1 MRRERR
7 EENLPLPVENKMAS
21 SSSFAAT
28 AAIIIIAVVATDDR
42 NRHDVLALSLSSPQ
56 AAIRI
61 GGIDRYCTRASSS
74 RYSSSS
80 DELPAKE
87 KSRRR
92 RSGRRMHGRTFG
104 PRCCCDSLKLNPR
117 SSSSSGLW
125 QTNNEDDADESG
137 VATMIATSTVI
148 FDPDL
153 EGERSMEEQ
162 RSDTAKQLASS
173 LSTNVDMSKRHSN
186 DDDDDYNNDNKDGN
200 KERTIAI
207 LVLLTVPISW
217 GTYTPVVKYMY
228 DKITPSMPGFIFSTG
243 YYIVAAL
250 TLRGILLVVG
260 LLSSKNNNN
269 KLLLLNNNN
278 VIEQEKAGGN
288 NNYYN
293 NINNDLI
300 TKRGG
305 LELGSYLFIGNGL
318 QVVGLQSVPA
328 DRAAFLVQ
336 LTTVMV
342 PLLSAITA
350 GTLLPIRTYVAC
362 LIAFIGVVVMGAD
375 GSSGGSGGDDVSNN
389 IVVDSSND
397 GETITTAI
405 QSMQIVSQGDILCIL
420 AALAYTMHVVR
431 LGKYAPQTNPL
442 ELAAA
447 KATTEALL
455 GIILCSCL
463 AYVGSSSDL
472 SQLLGLPT
480 FVNQMGSSISEYF
493 SFLTTELTA
502 NNGAGLSN
510 EISSSLV
517 ISIGGILWTGWVTC
531 AYTIYAQ
538 SYGQRIVGPADS
550 NLIYTTQPLFSSLF
564 AYLLLGETLGSYG
577 YVGATLIGI
586 SLWLVSSSKQN

>member
-1 MRRERR
+1 
-7 EENLPLPVENKMAS
+7 
-21 SSSFAAT
+21 
-28 AAIIIIAVVATDDR
+28 
-42 NRHDVLALSLSSPQ
+42 
-56 AAIRI
+56 
-61 GGIDRYCTRASSS
+61 
-74 RYSSSS
+74 
-80 DELPAKE
+80 
-87 KSRRR
+87 
-92 RSGRRMHGRTFG
+92 MHGRTLFFG
-104 PRCCCDSLKLNPR
+104 PRCCDSMKPNPR
-117 SSSSSGLW
+117 SSSSSGPW
-125 QTNNEDDADESG
+125 QTNNEDDADDESS
-137 VATMIATSTVI
+137 VATMIAPSTII

-153 EGERSMEEQ
+153 ERERSMEEQ
-162 RSDTAKQLASS
+162 RSDTAKGQLASS
-173 LSTNVDMSKRHSN
+173 LSANGDMSKRHGN
-186 DDDDDYNNDNKDGN
+186 DDDDDDNNNNNDYKDGN
-200 KERTIAI
+200 KGRTIAI

-243 YYIVAAL
+243 YYIVAAS

-260 LLSSKNNNN
+260 LLSSRDNNNN
-269 KLLLLNNNN
+269 DESLLLLDNDN
-278 VIEQEKAGGN
+278 VIEQEKAVGN
-288 NNYYN
+288 NNN
-293 NINNDLI
+293 NNNKNMNNDLI

-305 LELGSYLFIGNGL
+305 LELGSYLFVGNGL
-318 QVVGLQSVPA
+318 QVIGLQSVPA

-362 LIAFIGVVVMGAD
+362 LIAFIGLVVMGAD
-375 GSSGGSGGDDVSNN
+375 GSSSGSGGSGGDDVGNN
-389 IVVDSSND
+389 IMVSSSND

-447 KATTEALL
+447 KATAEAFL

-463 AYVGSSSDL
+463 AYVGGSSSDL

-480 FVNQMGSSISEYF
+480 FVHQMGSSISEYF
-493 SFLTTELTA
+493 SFLTTELTT

-517 ISIGGILWTGWVTC
+517 ISIGAILWTGWVTC

-586 SLWLVSSSKQN
+586 SLWLVSSSKQKDP

>member
-1 MRRERR
+1 
-7 EENLPLPVENKMAS
+7 MAS
-21 SSSFAAT
+21 LSFAAT
-28 AAIIIIAVVATDDR
+28 AAIIIIAVVATDNR
-42 NRHDVLALSLSSPQ
+42 NRHNVLALSLSSPQ

-61 GGIDRYCTRASSS
+61 GGIDRYRTRASSS

-80 DELPAKE
+80 DELPAEE

-104 PRCCCDSLKLNPR
+104 PRRCDSMKLNPR

-162 RSDTAKQLASS
+162 RSDTTRRQLASS
-173 LSTNVDMSKRHSN
+173 LSTNVDMSKRRSN
-186 DDDDDYNNDNKDGN
+186 DDDDYNNDNNDGN

-260 LLSSKNNNN
+260 LLSSRNNNN
-269 KLLLLNNNN
+269 KLLLLDNNN

-288 NNYYN
+288 NNNNN

-318 QVVGLQSVPA
+318 QVIGLQSVPA

-350 GTLLPIRTYVAC
+350 GTIYAIPLRTYVAC
-362 LIAFIGVVVMGAD
+362 CIAFIGVVVMGAD
-375 GSSGGSGGDDVSNN
+375 GSSGGSGGDDVSNY
-389 IVVDSSND
+389 IMVDSSND

-517 ISIGGILWTGWVTC
+517 ISIGAILWTGWVTC

-586 SLWLVSSSKQN
+586 SLWLVSSSKQKEA

>member
-1 MRRERR
+1 
-7 EENLPLPVENKMAS
+7 MAS
-21 SSSFAAT
+21 SLSFAAT
-28 AAIIIIAVVATDDR
+28 AAIIIIAVVVTTDNR
-42 NRHDVLALSLSSPQ
+42 NRHNVLAFALSLSSPQ
-56 AAIRI
+56 TAIRI
-61 GGIDRYCTRASSS
+61 GGHDRYCTRASSS
-74 RYSSSS
+74 SYSSSYS
-80 DELPAKE
+80 DELLAKT

-92 RSGRRMHGRTFG
+92 RSGRRMHRRTFG
-104 PRCCCDSLKLNPR
+104 PRCCDSMKLNPR
-117 SSSSSGLW
+117 SSSSSSSLW
-125 QTNNEDDADESG
+125 QTNNEDDADERS
-137 VATMIATSTVI
+137 VATIIATSTVI
-148 FDPDL
+148 FDPEL
-153 EGERSMEEQ
+153 ERERSMEEQ
-162 RSDTAKQLASS
+162 RSDTAKQLLASS
-173 LSTNVDMSKRHSN
+173 LSTNGDMSKQHSN
-186 DDDDDYNNDNKDGN
+186 DDNDDNNNNNNNKDGN

-228 DKITPSMPGFIFSTG
+228 DKITPSMPGFVFSTG

-250 TLRGILLVVG
+250 TLRSILLVVG
-260 LLSSKNNNN
+260 LLSSRKNNNN
-269 KLLLLNNNN
+269 KLLLLLDNNN

-288 NNYYN
+288 NNN
-293 NINNDLI
+293 NISNDLI

-318 QVVGLQSVPA
+318 QVIGLQSVPA

-375 GSSGGSGGDDVSNN
+375 GSSSGSGGSGGDDVRNN
-389 IVVDSSND
+389 IMVSSSND
-397 GETITTAI
+397 SETITTAV
-405 QSMQIVSQGDILCIL
+405 QSMQVISQGDILCIL

-463 AYVGSSSDL
+463 AYIGGSSSDL

-493 SFLTTELTA
+493 SFLTAELTT
-502 NNGAGLSN
+502 NNGAGLPN

-517 ISIGGILWTGWVTC
+517 ISIGAILWTGWVTC

-586 SLWLVSSSKQN
+586 SLWLVSSSKQKDP